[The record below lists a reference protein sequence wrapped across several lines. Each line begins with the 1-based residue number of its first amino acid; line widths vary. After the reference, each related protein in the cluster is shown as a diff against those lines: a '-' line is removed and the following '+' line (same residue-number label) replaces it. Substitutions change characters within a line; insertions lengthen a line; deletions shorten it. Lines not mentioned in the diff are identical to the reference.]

1 MRLFNTGDGE
11 GGEELGVWDPGV
23 PLCHDAAQAGHGP
36 VPGTRGVSGPGEAW
50 LWMWPDPALH
60 RDTSADIGCNL
71 LVTQGVNHNWRMLNP
86 KDLLRHYASLQTW
99 DNRTSHLSRTLL
111 ESFPAEFEKMQ
122 EYRPTSSATISPP
135 TLLEDPLELTRCCE
149 SRAIILALIK
159 SNSKYY
165 WHVLSFFVEK
175 CTATVY

>member
-86 KDLLRHYASLQTW
+86 KWQSYKASLKSLPNTPES
-99 DNRTSHLSRTLL
+99 DTARVISSRVCEDAGVSTHIIRHNLSSDSPGRSPGIDTLIL
-111 ESFPAEFEKMQ
+111 
-122 EYRPTSSATISPP
+122 RV
-135 TLLEDPLELTRCCE
+135 ELW
-149 SRAIILALIK
+149 LG
-159 SNSKYY
+159 
-165 WHVLSFFVEK
+165 
-175 CTATVY
+175 